1 MRIPTL
7 HITTTE
13 DEIRIPGYY
22 SSPQDRID
30 VYQAMASHYKVLAV
44 FNAGSHNI
52 FTGWRGRK
60 DSQPQQQVI
69 KAATQALSTAF
80 LKQITTDN
88 SQAISIWAQQHQ
100 PILSQFIRS
109 DLVAAN

>member
-1 MRIPTL
+1 M
-7 HITTTE
+7 
-13 DEIRIPGYY
+13 D
-22 SSPQDRID
+22 
-30 VYQAMASHYKVLAV
+30 SHYKVLAV

-52 FTGWRGRK
+52 FSGWRGRK

-80 LKQITTDN
+80 LKQITTED

-109 DLVAAN
+109 DLVALTN